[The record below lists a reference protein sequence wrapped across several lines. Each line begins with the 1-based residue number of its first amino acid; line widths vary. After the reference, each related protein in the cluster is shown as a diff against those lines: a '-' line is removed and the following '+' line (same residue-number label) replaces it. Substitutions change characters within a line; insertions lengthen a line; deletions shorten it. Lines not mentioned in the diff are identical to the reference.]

1 MKSNKA
7 MVIGLLFLFGVISLF
22 SRAPLCAQE
31 SPNEQKYIS
40 MDFDQVDINV
50 FIKFISELT
59 GKNFVVDDKVRG
71 KVTVLSPTR
80 ISVNEAFKVFESVLE
95 VNGFTVVESG
105 DVFKV
110 VPSVRARQKN
120 VETRVTPTFEG
131 RPSDKFVTQIIPLK
145 YASSAKVRKL
155 LVPMVSKEGVL
166 VDYSPSSTLIVTDY
180 YSNIQRLMR
189 IVREID
195 VQSGDV
201 ELLVVSLTHANA
213 SKLASN
219 LAKLLQAGKTADK
232 DANVIRPQVIADERL
247 NALMILVAKEDLP
260 RVRRLVRDL
269 DLPTPRGTSSVHVV
283 KLDNAVAEDLASVL
297 SGLAEKGASDTKK
310 GDPVISKNAKIVAD
324 KATNSLVVTAEP
336 DEFAALREII
346 DQLDRPRKQVF
357 VEALIMDVTTS
368 KAQSLGVSWTAGGDI
383 SSLKDDTVLFGGS
396 NQGGFNSFFNSD
408 GSLADSLAAPSGFS
422 VGVLSAPVSIGGY
435 EFFDLGA
442 ILQASKSDSDFNV
455 ISTPQLMTLDNE
467 EASVVVAENIPF
479 VTTSNTDASNTDYTS
494 QSYEYK
500 DVGITLKITPQINDR
515 NSVRLKIYQEVSD
528 VIQSTVSVG
537 NDVSVLAPTTRKRT
551 AETAVEVKDGQT
563 VVIAGLIEK
572 TDTTG
577 EKGVPGLSDIPG
589 LGWLFKTKSTESGK
603 TNLFIFLTPH
613 IVDSPSDARSIYMRK
628 ARNIESVR
636 YGLDGRLKPLTRPMI
651 PAPPMVR

>member
-1 MKSNKA
+1 M
-7 MVIGLLFLFGVISLF
+7 MVGLLLVGVISVV
-22 SRAPLCAQE
+22 LCGSVHAQE
-31 SPNEQKYIS
+31 GAGEQKYIS

-120 VETRVTPTFEG
+120 VETRTSPRFEG
-131 RPSDKFVTQIIPLK
+131 RPSDKFVTQIIPLR

-166 VDYSPSSTLIVTDY
+166 VDYPPSSTLIVTDY

-189 IVREID
+189 IVQEID

-201 ELLVVSLTHANA
+201 ELLVVSLKYANA
-213 SKLASN
+213 GKLAMS
-219 LAKLLQAGKTADK
+219 LGKLLQAGRPAAKEAD
-232 DANVIRPQVIADERL
+232 VIRPQVIADERL
-247 NALMILVAKEDLP
+247 NALMILVAKEDLS

-269 DLPTPRGTSSVHVV
+269 DLPTPRGTSTVHVV
-283 KLDNAVAEDLASVL
+283 KLDNAVAEDLAAVL
-297 SGLAEKGASDTKK
+297 NGLAGKSGQDAKGE
-310 GDPVISKNAKIVAD
+310 PIISKNARIVAD
-324 KATNSLVVTAEP
+324 KSTNSLVVTAEP
-336 DEFAALREII
+336 DEFDALEEII
-346 DQLDRPRKQVF
+346 DQLDSPRKQVF

-368 KAQSLGVSWTAGGDI
+368 KAQSIGVSWTVGDDI
-383 SSLKDDTVLFGGS
+383 SNLKDDTVLFGGS
-396 NQGGFNSFFNSD
+396 NQGGLNSFFNSD
-408 GSLADSLAAPSGFS
+408 GSLADTLVAPSGFS
-422 VGVLSAPVSIGGY
+422 VGVLSAPISIGGY

-442 ILQASKSDSDFNV
+442 ILQASRSDSDFNV
-455 ISTPQLMTLDNE
+455 ISTPQIMTLDNE
-467 EASVVVAENIPF
+467 EASVVVAQNIPF
-479 VTTSNTDASNTDYTS
+479 VTTSNTDAANTDYTS
-494 QSYEYK
+494 QSFEYK

-528 VIQSTVSVG
+528 VVQSTVSVG
-537 NDVSVLAPTTRKRT
+537 SDLSVLAPTTRKRT
-551 AETAVEVKDGQT
+551 AETAVEVSDGQT

-589 LGWLFKTKSTESGK
+589 LGWLFKTRSTESGK

-613 IVDSPSDARSIYMRK
+613 IVDSPGDAMSIYMRK

>member
-1 MKSNKA
+1 M
-7 MVIGLLFLFGVISLF
+7 
-22 SRAPLCAQE
+22 
-31 SPNEQKYIS
+31 
-40 MDFDQVDINV
+40 
-50 FIKFISELT
+50 
-59 GKNFVVDDKVRG
+59 
-71 KVTVLSPTR
+71 
-80 ISVNEAFKVFESVLE
+80 
-95 VNGFTVVESG
+95 
-105 DVFKV
+105 
-110 VPSVRARQKN
+110 
-120 VETRVTPTFEG
+120 
-131 RPSDKFVTQIIPLK
+131 
-145 YASSAKVRKL
+145 
-155 LVPMVSKEGVL
+155 
-166 VDYSPSSTLIVTDY
+166 
-180 YSNIQRLMR
+180 
-189 IVREID
+189 
-195 VQSGDV
+195 
-201 ELLVVSLTHANA
+201 
-213 SKLASN
+213 
-219 LAKLLQAGKTADK
+219 
-232 DANVIRPQVIADERL
+232 IRPQVIADERL

-422 VGVLSAPVSIGGY
+422 VGVLSAPISIGGY
-435 EFFDLGA
+435 EFFDLRA

-613 IVDSPSDARSIYMRK
+613 IVDSPNDARSIYMRK

>member
-1 MKSNKA
+1 MKRRVNM
-7 MVIGLLFLFGVISLF
+7 MVGLLLLVGVVSVVF
-22 SRAPLCAQE
+22 CGPVRAQE
-31 SPNEQKYIS
+31 GAGEQKYIS

-80 ISVNEAFKVFESVLE
+80 ISVTEAFKVFESVLE
-95 VNGFTVVESG
+95 VNGFTLVESG
-105 DVFKV
+105 EVFKV

-120 VETRVTPTFEG
+120 VETRVSQALVR
-131 RPSDKFVTQIIPLK
+131 RPSDKFVTQIIPLRH
-145 YASSAKVRKL
+145 ASSARVRKL

-166 VDYSPSSTLIVTDY
+166 VEYSPSSTLIVTDY
-180 YSNIQRLMR
+180 SSNIQRLMR

-201 ELLVVSLTHANA
+201 ELLVVSLEYANA
-213 SKLASN
+213 GKLAMS
-219 LAKLLQAGKTADK
+219 LGKLLQAGRPAGK
-232 DANVIRPQVIADERL
+232 DAEVIRPQVIADERL
-247 NALMILVAKEDLP
+247 NALMILVAKEDLA

-269 DLPTPRGTSSVHVV
+269 DLPTPRGTSTVHVV
-283 KLDNAVAEDLASVL
+283 KLDNAVAEDLAAVL
-297 SGLAEKGASDTKK
+297 NGLAGKSGQDAKGE
-310 GDPVISKNAKIVAD
+310 PIISKNARIVAD
-324 KATNSLVVTAEP
+324 KSTNSLVVTAEP
-336 DEFAALREII
+336 DEFAALGEII

-368 KAQSLGVSWTAGGDI
+368 KAQSIGVSWTVGGDV
-383 SSLKDDTVLFGGS
+383 SNLKDDTVLFGGS

-408 GSLADSLAAPSGFS
+408 GTLADTLRAPNGFS
-422 VGVLSAPVSIGGY
+422 VGVLSAPISIGGY

-455 ISTPQLMTLDNE
+455 ISTPQIMTLDNE

-479 VTTSNTDASNTDYTS
+479 VTTSNTDAANTDYTS

-528 VIQSTVSVG
+528 VVQSTVSVG

-551 AETAVEVKDGQT
+551 AETAVEVRDGQT

-577 EKGVPGLSDIPG
+577 ENGVPGLSDIPG
-589 LGWLFKTKSTESGK
+589 LGWLFKTRSTESGK

-613 IVDSPSDARSIYMRK
+613 IVDSPGDARSIYMRK